1 MHEEIRYP
9 VCPHRNV
16 PAAYQRFLGPDS
28 GGFERF
34 FPNLRANRADGT
46 LLIVR
51 LRGRRAVSGAIHE
64 VQRAAHGME
73 RAGRAASR
81 TIGEFNSGLSNVWW
95 STALLCW
102 AFALRSGKDAMH
114 LIVQT
119 ATLLFG
125 SRSVRLPA

>member
-16 PAAYQRFLGPDS
+16 PAAYQRFLGTDS

-34 FPNLRANRADGT
+34 FPNMRANRADGT
-46 LLIVR
+46 LLIAR
-51 LRGRRAVSGAIHE
+51 LRGRKAAGRVK
-64 VQRAAHGME
+64 RAA
-73 RAGRAASR
+73 R
-81 TIGEFNSGLSNVWW
+81 TVSLATGEFNSGLSNAWW
-95 STALLCW
+95 SAASLCL
-102 AFALRSGKDAMH
+102 AFALRSGRDAMH

-125 SRSVRLPA
+125 SRSARLPA